1 MTRTLNQI
9 LTATVDKDDS
19 KNTDRFFPKRP
30 ETLEQTGLH
39 QIFLEDL
46 VCKILL
52 VHCSLSGQEITKML
66 GLPMKVMGHLMN
78 VLKQR
83 LISVYQNTAGFND
96 FYYALP
102 QQGRQKAQLAREQG
116 EAPLLLYC
124 TWGLIAFRILAEEKV
139 LSLVALGE
147 LNLLN
152 SSGILIN

>member
-1 MTRTLNQI
+1 MTRTPNQI
-9 LTATVDKDDS
+9 LSATVDKDDF

-46 VCKILL
+46 ISKILL
-52 VHCSLSGQEITKML
+52 AHGSLSGQEIAKML
-66 GLPMKVMGHLMN
+66 GLPVKVIGNLLN

-83 LISVYQNTAGFND
+83 LILAYQNTAGFND
-96 FYYALP
+96 FYYALT

-124 TWGLIAFRILAEEKV
+124 TWGLIAFSILAEEK
-139 LSLVALGE
+139 S
-147 LNLLN
+147 
-152 SSGILIN
+152 IIR